1 MIIIWSIK
9 IIKNNK
15 IIRFKIH
22 IVFLDYIDNINLV
35 PLLELIDKIVIP
47 KQPIDTVKKKSIL
60 NFKIE

>member
-47 KQPIDTVKKKSIL
+47 KQPTDTVKKKSIL

>member
-22 IVFLDYIDNINLV
+22 IVFFDYIDNINLV

-47 KQPIDTVKKKSIL
+47 KQPIDTVK
-60 NFKIE
+60 